1 MGKISLAWIF
11 CQMVAWKIGRTNGQ
25 NGSTTTI
32 STEAF
37 GVWSI
42 FRFSS
47 YHHLLRAGASR
58 ASRPACGSAQA
69 WRRWRH
75 MTRSE
80 EVEEDCCDTIDL
92 NASCVWTSW
101 VHVTLYH
108 VDPPH
113 SLLGGGGSD
122 GGDGGVGG
130 ARLLTQPVTHSA
142 SSSASDIYSLFY
154 GQKNLL

>member
-11 CQMVAWKIGRTNGQ
+11 CQMAAWKIGRTNGQ

-37 GVWSI
+37 GAWSI

-113 SLLGGGGSD
+113 KLAACMWLRQSELAYLLSKQ
-122 GGDGGVGG
+122 
-130 ARLLTQPVTHSA
+130 L
-142 SSSASDIYSLFY
+142 SSSSGDITPYFLGPEIRILIPS
-154 GQKNLL
+154 

>member
-11 CQMVAWKIGRTNGQ
+11 CQMAAWKIGRTNGQ
-25 NGSTTTI
+25 NGSTTTV

-58 ASRPACGSAQA
+58 ASRPGCGSAQA

-113 SLLGGGGSD
+113 KLTACMWLRQSEL
-122 GGDGGVGG
+122 
-130 ARLLTQPVTHSA
+130 AYLLTQQAAQQQQRRH
-142 SSSASDIYSLFY
+142 YSLFSRARN
-154 GQKNLL
+154 KNPNS